1 VRRVSGDY
9 RFCPRCGTSLVP
21 TPAGD
26 GIRAACP
33 EAGCGFVHWDN
44 PVPVVAALVELDGR
58 IVLARNVAWPE
69 KVFGL
74 VTGYLERD
82 EAPEA
87 AVARE
92 VAEEL
97 GLTATR
103 EDLIGLYP
111 FRSKNQLL
119 IAYHVLAEG
128 TVRLNEELAEYRLID
143 PERLKPWDFGTGF
156 AVRDWLAGRAV
167 SGG

>member
-1 VRRVSGDY
+1 MGGDY
-9 RFCPRCGTSLVP
+9 RFCPRCGSALVP
-21 TPAGD
+21 AVAGSCV
-26 GIRAACP
+26 RAACP
-33 EAGCGFVHWDN
+33 DTGCGFVHWDN

-82 EAPEA
+82 EAPEG

-97 GLTATR
+97 GLSATGVA
-103 EDLIGLYP
+103 LIGLYP
-111 FRSKNQLL
+111 FAAKNQLL
-119 IAYHVLAEG
+119 IAYHVRAAG
-128 TVRLNEELAEYRLID
+128 MVTLNEELAEYRLIE
-143 PERLKPWDFGTGF
+143 PERLKAWDFGTGP
-156 AVRDWLAGRAV
+156 AVRDWLAARGA
-167 SGG
+167 